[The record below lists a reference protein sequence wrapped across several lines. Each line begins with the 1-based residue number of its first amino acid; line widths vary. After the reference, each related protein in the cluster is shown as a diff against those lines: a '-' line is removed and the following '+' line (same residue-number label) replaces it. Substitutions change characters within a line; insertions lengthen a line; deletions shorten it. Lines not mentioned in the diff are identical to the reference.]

1 MAGRAGLTF
10 RAGRVNFEQGIYM
23 KNKWLAVAPLSVCIV
38 LTPQLLP
45 AQTQT
50 VATAASATNA
60 PSPVDHAL
68 GLLKASCDKIAAAK
82 AFTFKTHSMVEVPS
96 PVGGQLIN
104 YFFVSE
110 VGVQRPNKL
119 FSKKT
124 GDGPAFNVYYNGKT
138 FSAVDEKLGLYAHID
153 APPTLDEL
161 IPFVM
166 DRTGIYFPCA
176 DILYSNPYEKLTNG
190 LTYAYWV
197 GKSEVGGIECD
208 HLAFSGPGI
217 DWQIWVGPQQDPLP
231 RRLSVTLTSEERQP
245 RFLVGFSEWDL
256 KSSLPAKDFEFTAP
270 KKLKE
275 IEFRPQTITTNAT
288 K

>member
-1 MAGRAGLTF
+1 MKIKWCSVAVAGLC
-10 RAGRVNFEQGIYM
+10 ALWGPE
-23 KNKWLAVAPLSVCIV
+23 AA
-38 LTPQLLP
+38 P
-45 AQTQT
+45 AQTQG
-50 VATAASATNA
+50 AASAAAATNA
-60 PSPVDHAL
+60 PTPAQHAL
-68 GLLKASCDKIAAAK
+68 GLLKSMSDKIAGAK
-82 AFTFKTHSMVEVPS
+82 AFTVKTHSMVEVPS
-96 PVGGQLIN
+96 PVGGQLLN

-124 GDGPAFNVYYNGKT
+124 GDGPAFSLYYNGKT

-153 APPTLDEL
+153 APATLDEL

-176 DILYSNPYEKLTNG
+176 DILYSDPYAKLTNG
-190 LTYAYWV
+190 LNYAYWV
-197 GKSEVGGIECD
+197 GKSDVGGIECD

-217 DWQIWVGPQQDPLP
+217 DWQIWVGPEKDPLP
-231 RRLSVTLTSEERQP
+231 RRLAVTLTSEERHP

-256 KSSLPAKDFEFTAP
+256 KSSLPAKDFEFKKP
-270 KKLKE
+270 KDLKE
-275 IEFRPQTITTNAT
+275 IEFRPQGITTITNAV